1 MKIAGT
7 ACLAAPPEQVW
18 DAFHDPT
25 VLASCL
31 PGCDTLTV
39 TGPDTYAMRV
49 TAGVAAIKGTYDGT
63 IAVADQEHSRSF
75 TLKAAGAGAPGT
87 VEADIVVLLAEAD
100 GGGTLLTYDADASV
114 GGAVGG
120 VGQRML
126 SGVSRKMAGQF
137 FTAVDAHIAG
147 VPPTIGLP
155 QALEPP
161 PVEAAQ
167 PAARATAPALGT
179 EPGGIPTG
187 AAPAAGSV
195 YAGRGAPGAQA
206 APSRVRDFAL
216 GTMTGGA
223 VALLGVVVGW
233 AIGRG

>member
-1 MKIAGT
+1 MKIVGT

-18 DAFHDPT
+18 DAFHDPA
-25 VLASCL
+25 VLAQCL
-31 PGCDTLTV
+31 PGCNSLTV

-63 IAVADQEHSRSF
+63 ISVADQEHSKAF

-87 VEADIVVLLAEAD
+87 VEADVAVLLAPAD
-100 GGGTLLTYDADASV
+100 GGGTLISYDADASV

-126 SGVSRKMAGQF
+126 SGVTRKMAGQF

-155 QALEPP
+155 RALQP
-161 PVEAAQ
+161 
-167 PAARATAPALGT
+167 PAATTAPTLET
-179 EPGGIPTG
+179 QPGGIPS
-187 AAPAAGSV
+187 APAPTPGAV
-195 YAGRGAPGAQA
+195 YAGGAPSAGP
-206 APSRVRDFAL
+206 APSRVGDFAL
-216 GTMTGGA
+216 GTVTGGA
-223 VALLGVVVGW
+223 VALLGVLVGW
-233 AIGRG
+233 AIGRS